1 MAQEVTGLDLIN
13 RKWFNNIVH
22 LLGFFLMVMAYRDL
36 WKRPKTRGPK
46 WLWGIL
52 IFLVNY
58 LGPIFYLVW
67 GRHAPTPKTA
77 SRAN

>member
-1 MAQEVTGLDLIN
+1 MVT
-13 RKWFNNIVH
+13 
-22 LLGFFLMVMAYRDL
+22 AYRDL

-67 GRHAPTPKTA
+67 GRHVPTPKIA
-77 SRAN
+77 SRVN